1 MAGHGKTV
9 PLNGGVA
16 ATMMENDMTGSAS
29 QKTWAQL
36 KKVIFSDCLPPRN
49 ETHKAINVLREL
61 PKQVSKWTNSN
72 VFFKWVAFKALE
84 DDPPALGEII
94 CDDVV
99 YTLRS
104 LNAPPLPKKVMP
116 VIDDPDEKYL
126 KYPYSKKT
134 ASNWLQLAKS
144 ENHIAMLVVVS
155 RCFRE
160 RASMIRDRFLQD
172 DSDWWIRMAINDV
185 DLGMILLH
193 GAANL
198 PEQELFPN

>member
-61 PKQVSKWTNSN
+61 QSKCLSGRIQTS
-72 VFFKWVAFKALE
+72 FFKWVAFKALE

-116 VIDDPDEKYL
+116 VIDDPDENIL
-126 KYPYSKKT
+126 NIPTRKKRHRIGF
-134 ASNWLQLAKS
+134 N
-144 ENHIAMLVVVS
+144 S
-155 RCFRE
+155 RNRKT
-160 RASMIRDRFLQD
+160 I
-172 DSDWWIRMAINDV
+172 
-185 DLGMILLH
+185 
-193 GAANL
+193 
-198 PEQELFPN
+198 